1 MSDSDSDSG
10 SSGDEQAFFKQPAA
24 PSSKKAQTSSSK
36 AKVAEAI
43 NSDDESSSDDDE
55 GADDSSALDKAQL
68 EEDAAA
74 KTQATVYVEGISYDA
89 DESALVTH
97 FADCGTVKEVRL
109 PRYQDSGKP
118 RGYAHV
124 VFDSDKAVSKAL
136 ELDGKYMMKRYLTVR
151 PAETPRGIDQ
161 AVQSRK
167 HVKVTKGCRTV
178 YIKQLPYEVDEDT
191 VKTALASCGVIVS
204 VRLPM
209 WGHTKKLK
217 GFGYVEF
224 ADEASAVNAA
234 KRSGMKIGNRMV
246 LIDLDTGAPK
256 ASFRQTN
263 GQYWN
268 KGEEGKAS
276 LAKRMNDKGKNKRLA
291 TEGRE
296 NVKKHKRPTL

>member
-24 PSSKKAQTSSSK
+24 PSSKKAQTSPSK

-124 VFDSDKAVSKAL
+124 VFDSDKAVAKAL

-161 AVQSRK
+161 GIR
-167 HVKVTKGCRTV
+167 
-178 YIKQLPYEVDEDT
+178 
-191 VKTALASCGVIVS
+191 SCGVIVS

-234 KRSGMKIGNRMV
+234 KRSGMKVVIGNRMV

-276 LAKRMNDKGKNKRLA
+276 LAKRMNDKGKNKRPA